1 MTREQQKQIEDAVR
15 KKTAELCQQ
24 YPGLNFTQPRI
35 QVIRPSTEISG
46 ESEKAMTRERLSVE
60 AKKYRESPGW
70 VEQSAAQIALTARA
84 MEAGARLGPD
94 GERGECARVAEQCHH
109 QRAVRR

>member
-46 ESEKAMTRERLSVE
+46 EWKMTFDEIKQIFDSWREQAMQEEKTALLWNALLDDIRMKFESE
-60 AKKYRESPGW
+60 
-70 VEQSAAQIALTARA
+70 RA
-84 MEAGARLGPD
+84 EP
-94 GERGECARVAEQCHH
+94 
-109 QRAVRR
+109 